1 MKSSEDLRS
10 RLRSIDHRS
19 YPAYKDLKGL
29 YVFGNYSLSID
40 HVQGDP
46 FAAPS
51 RLSVIVPAKRA
62 AFPAEYYDML
72 PKRVTLQDHLTRL
85 FGAQIARGSKQAG
98 GSGKS
103 GLLAV
108 SRCGQ
113 EVLERTACALDP
125 EHGDLLLRLE
135 VGFPANGRT
144 ITVNGNATGDKD
156 SAKTDEE
163 VVVTLTPKEGYTIT
177 SVDCNVTA
185 KIDTKNWTVTIPAG
199 LENVVID
206 VDTDPDVYT
215 VTYDET
221 SEWWSGRH
229 MIKTSGET
237 TIERDGSITVE
248 LTTDFIGATNAQVK
262 VTGATG
268 EFTKVN
274 GVDQK
279 TDSTT
284 ISTEAELKVLQNQF
298 GTIYS
303 DAACENPVAGAVTPS
318 MTVYWITVEG
328 QAAVWT
334 GTISNPTGNVTV
346 ELDV

>member
-1 MKSSEDLRS
+1 M
-10 RLRSIDHRS
+10 
-19 YPAYKDLKGL
+19 
-29 YVFGNYSLSID
+29 
-40 HVQGDP
+40 
-46 FAAPS
+46 
-51 RLSVIVPAKRA
+51 
-62 AFPAEYYDML
+62 
-72 PKRVTLQDHLTRL
+72 
-85 FGAQIARGSKQAG
+85 
-98 GSGKS
+98 
-103 GLLAV
+103 
-108 SRCGQ
+108 
-113 EVLERTACALDP
+113 
-125 EHGDLLLRLE
+125 
-135 VGFPANGRT
+135 
-144 ITVNGNATGDKD
+144 
-156 SAKTDEE
+156 
-163 VVVTLTPKEGYTIT
+163 
-177 SVDCNVTA
+177 
-185 KIDTKNWTVTIPAG
+185 
-199 LENVVID
+199 ID

>member
-1 MKSSEDLRS
+1 MKKLLAISLALILALGMVSIAAAEDV
-10 RLRSIDHRS
+10 ITI
-19 YPAYKDLKGL
+19 G
-29 YVFGNYSLSID
+29 
-40 HVQGDP
+40 
-46 FAAPS
+46 FAQVGHES
-51 RLSVIVPAKRA
+51 DWRA
-62 AFPAEYYDML
+62 ANTLDYQNTFTAE
-72 PKRVTLQDHLTRL
+72 
-85 FGAQIARGSKQAG
+85 
-98 GSGKS
+98 
-103 GLLAV
+103 
-108 SRCGQ
+108 
-113 EVLERTACALDP
+113 
-125 EHGDLLLRLE
+125 
-135 VGFPANGRT
+135 NGY
-144 ITVNGNATGDKD
+144 A
-156 SAKTDEE
+156 
-163 VVVTLTPKEGYTIT
+163 IT
-177 SVDCNVTA
+177 SVDCNVAA
-185 KIDTKNWTVTIPAG
+185 KIDTKTWTVTIPAG

-334 GTISNPTGNVTV
+334 GTISNPTGDVTV
-346 ELDV
+346 EFVWKG

>member
-1 MKSSEDLRS
+1 M
-10 RLRSIDHRS
+10 
-19 YPAYKDLKGL
+19 
-29 YVFGNYSLSID
+29 
-40 HVQGDP
+40 
-46 FAAPS
+46 
-51 RLSVIVPAKRA
+51 
-62 AFPAEYYDML
+62 
-72 PKRVTLQDHLTRL
+72 
-85 FGAQIARGSKQAG
+85 
-98 GSGKS
+98 
-103 GLLAV
+103 
-108 SRCGQ
+108 SRCGP
-113 EVLERTACALDP
+113 EVLERTACQVDP
-125 EHGDLLLRLE
+125 QSGEVLLRLE

>member
-1 MKSSEDLRS
+1 MKVVAGTK
-10 RLRSIDHRS
+10 ITVAATAK
-19 YPAYKDLKGL
+19 PG
-29 YVFGNYSLSID
+29 YS
-40 HVQGDP
+40 
-46 FAAPS
+46 FAADPS
-51 RLSVIVPAKRA
+51 G
-62 AFPAEYYDML
+62 EYTITGD
-72 PKRVTLQDHLTRL
+72 
-85 FGAQIARGSKQAG
+85 
-98 GSGKS
+98 
-103 GLLAV
+103 
-108 SRCGQ
+108 
-113 EVLERTACALDP
+113 RTINVKAT
-125 EHGDLLLRLE
+125 
-135 VGFPANGRT
+135 ANGRT